1 MRLFCER
8 NIQIPSILP
17 VIEYKTGICTVKFE
31 FSQKA
36 TKFDLKFRYCENT
49 TKFEKV
55 SIFLKLL
62 SNVNPKWVFQIFVA
76 FSKNLNFNLPLEFDV
91 Y

>member
-8 NIQIPSILP
+8 NIQILSILP

-36 TKFDLKFRYCENT
+36 TKFDLKFRYCEKA
-49 TKFEKV
+49 TKFENV
-55 SIFLKLL
+55 S
-62 SNVNPKWVFQIFVA
+62 
-76 FSKNLNFNLPLEFDV
+76 NLFFEIT
-91 Y
+91 